1 MWNST
6 PWYTLTC
13 TNFRVIPASDWTSV
27 LKAQLLQN
35 HYTTTTPKMSSWAL
49 NSTRYAHTPGSSHL
63 PRHTRQS
70 KGVIQRELALLPHII
85 GGGSC
90 FDWARSEAGRKLD
103 PLHWSR
109 LSLSSLFSLS
119 VSFSFCLDNHSSG
132 TLQTN
137 DLDSYWQ
144 HCHITPIIS
153 LNSPIR
159 GQKPWKCL
167 LHEGLKATDLSV
179 TYSR

>member
-35 HYTTTTPKMSSWAL
+35 HYTTTTPKMSLWAL

-85 GGGSC
+85 GGDRVLIGQEVRLEGSWIHFTDLVSLC
-90 FDWARSEAGRKLD
+90 LLYSLS
-103 PLHWSR
+103 LC
-109 LSLSSLFSLS
+109 LSLSASTITQAALYKLMTSIR
-119 VSFSFCLDNHSSG
+119 
-132 TLQTN
+132 T
-137 DLDSYWQ
+137 DS
-144 HCHITPIIS
+144 T
-153 LNSPIR
+153 
-159 GQKPWKCL
+159 
-167 LHEGLKATDLSV
+167 V
-179 TYSR
+179 TSHQ